1 MISRPE
7 PAVPFYLPVGSR
19 EIFCL
24 HHAPAQAAVGALVY
38 VPPFAEEMNKSR
50 RMAALQSRALVA
62 RGWHVLQIDPS
73 GTGDS
78 GGDFSDATWDGWL
91 EDVEAA
97 RRWLFSQS
105 GFEPWLWGLRLGGLL
120 ASMSLSQRPEPG
132 VGLVLWQ
139 PVVSGR
145 QHLQQFL
152 RLKAGSAW
160 LGQEP
165 GGDSRSADPLDG
177 LRAGEKIEVAG
188 YLLSPS
194 LALPMAA
201 AELQLSK
208 HLLRVVWLEVSP
220 RPDAGLATTSQR
232 LLSALPASAEV
243 RASVVAGP
251 SFWRAQEIE
260 VAPELV
266 RATCDALLA

>member
-50 RMAALQSRALVA
+50 RVAALQSRALAA
-62 RGWHVLQIDPS
+62 RGWHVLQIDLC

-78 GGDFSDATWDGWL
+78 GGDFSDVSWERWL
-91 EDVEAA
+91 EDVGTA
-97 RRWLFSQS
+97 RRWLFSRS

-120 ASMSLSQRPEPG
+120 ASISLSQRPEPG

-165 GGDSRSADPLDG
+165 GADQRSADPLDRF
-177 LRAGEKIEVAG
+177 RAGEEMEVAG
-188 YLLSPS
+188 YLLTPS
-194 LALPMAA
+194 LALPMATA
-201 AELQLSK
+201 DLQLNQ

-220 RPDAGLATTSQR
+220 RPDAALATSSQR
-232 LLSALPASAEV
+232 LLSAMPPGAEI

-266 RATCDALLA
+266 QATCDALSA